1 MEMSRDAVFMGR
13 AVEVRVVSLG
23 VLLDSNDIQEAANKK
38 EPPDQFAGGFHVV
51 AHALFWKDSGD
62 RVFAK
67 AADVRDVPAPYMR
80 QLIDL
85 TNLASQ
91 LSNQVAPD
99 AVEAPT
105 TNGNGHDPR
114 PSL

>member
-1 MEMSRDAVFMGR
+1 MEMSRDAIFMGR
-13 AVEVRVVSLG
+13 PVEVRVVSLG
-23 VLLDSNDIQEAANKK
+23 VLLDSNDIQEAASKK
-38 EPPDQFAGGFHVV
+38 EPPDTFAGGFHVV
-51 AHALFWKDSGD
+51 AHALFWKDTGE

-99 AVEAPT
+99 AVEAPEAAP
-105 TNGNGHDPR
+105 NGHDSR